1 MNEKM
6 KLMVGIA
13 LLLAGAL
20 TAAADEYPA
29 YFYWNVSDSVAD
41 FSYAQLRLSG
51 GDTYFKIGDTDYTM
65 VGAETTGGA
74 TLGQATGTVA
84 ANLGSFATSD
94 YSFLVEVF
102 GEDDGLL
109 AYSDAMSYD
118 QLYAGG
124 FIYADMSSIATGASY
139 GVSVSNVP
147 EPTSGCL
154 FLLGLAALALRRKRQ
169 SEKLRVKSEECGKRC
184 VCFLLSSFFILT
196 SSLLFGAANDVVLTF
211 STSGPDTYADGT
223 GVVDGE
229 SYALIWT
236 KNGSTFGGIS
246 SDGSLL
252 SADDRL
258 VLVAGVAEAGR
269 CPTTVF
275 EIDAEDAAN
284 YNGGTFALYLLD
296 TRIRDADGKV
306 AVAGAN
312 ALATTAPKAVN
323 AIGVAATTSSS
334 AESSPSPRTFTSAT
348 AVALAA
354 VGVYAK
360 IDPPTI
366 TALKIENGKVSISVE
381 GTSDAAE
388 YFVVPGERPDKF
400 ATALDAKN
408 ENGVFT
414 FDQPKDASFF
424 KVVGVRKFK

>member
-1 MNEKM
+1 MIEKM
-6 KLMVGIA
+6 KAMAAVA
-13 LLLAGAL
+13 LLMAGAL
-20 TAAADEYPA
+20 TAVADEYPA

-74 TLGQATGTVA
+74 TLGQTTGTVA
-84 ANLGSFATSD
+84 ANLGLYATSD

-169 SEKLRVKSEECGKRC
+169 SEK
-184 VCFLLSSFFILT
+184 FLSSFFILT

-424 KVVGVRKFK
+424 KVIGVRKFK